1 MSDPKF
7 FRKYLDI
14 ISEAPASENNPSQF
28 QQVKSAVGQ
37 QYDNYKNAASMADDA
52 AKQGLISKDG
62 ASSAKGDIAGAMVR
76 GGWEAGKAAMSGRDP
91 ETAYLGSMFKT
102 IGDKAA
108 NSGID
113 DFVKKSGP
121 EISKYRGP
129 NAQDITKD
137 PSYLKASPEKQAQI
151 VKAQQSIR
159 DLSDDDYAHLT
170 GGNAIKQAA
179 AQATAAGQSMIDQKD
194 SGKMGASGYSSKANQ
209 ALGLDPT
216 RQATDAE
223 LDAVATKTPQT
234 PVQEEDEELDRIKK
248 LIRK

>member
-1 MSDPKF
+1 MDPRF

-14 ISEAPASENNPSQF
+14 VNEAPASENNPSQF

-52 AKQGLISKDG
+52 AKQGLISKDA

-113 DFVKKSGP
+113 DFVQKSGP

-223 LDAVATKTPQT
+223 LNAV
-234 PVQEEDEELDRIKK
+234 VQRTNEELDRLKH

>member
-14 ISEAPASENNPSQF
+14 VNEAPASENNPSQF

-52 AKQGLISKDG
+52 AKQGLISKDA
-62 ASSAKGDIAGAMVR
+62 ASSAKGDIAGTMVR
-76 GGWEAGKAAMSGRDP
+76 GGVAAAQAAMSGRDP

-113 DFVKKSGP
+113 DFLKKSDP

-129 NAQDITKD
+129 NAQDITKH
-137 PSYLKASPEKQAQI
+137 PSYLKASPAVQAQM

-209 ALGLDPT
+209 AFGLDPT